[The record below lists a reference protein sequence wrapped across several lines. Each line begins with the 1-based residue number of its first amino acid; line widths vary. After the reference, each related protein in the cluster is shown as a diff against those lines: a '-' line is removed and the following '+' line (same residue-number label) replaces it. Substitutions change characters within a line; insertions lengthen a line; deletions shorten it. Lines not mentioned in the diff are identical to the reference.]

1 MTNKFD
7 TYPAQDLLT
16 QGDPAFFHVNLYDP
30 LLLLAAVIVLAAALV
45 TRLSSRY
52 LTAPLL
58 FMLAGATVFS
68 LPLDWQL
75 PDLVEETWWPLR
87 LTELGVIIALTS
99 AGLKI
104 NKPFAWKSW
113 QASWRLLA
121 ITMPLTIAAVAWLGW
136 WALGLLPASALLL
149 GAAIAPTDPVLAA
162 NVETTAPAEPD
173 TSNTRVALTT
183 EAGLNDGLAF
193 PFINLALAV
202 LLAGPD
208 PSNWLTGWLIMDV
221 LYKITVGIALGALS
235 GWLLGKLLFGLPV
248 PVTDNLAR
256 TMTGSVAGSIALSLT
271 LLPYALAQIA
281 ASYGFVAVFVAACVF
296 RHQESN
302 HQCQQVLHD
311 FSEEIEHVLIAVL
324 MFLVGAYVISG
335 MLAGLSWPMI
345 AVALT
350 TVFIVRPL
358 SGLLALAGVPLP
370 QEERLILAFYG
381 IRGIGSFYYLAYAFS
396 RADFPQAHLLWQLL
410 ILIVVISVV
419 VHGLTATHA
428 MALLDRR
435 RMARIING

>member
-7 TYPAQDLLT
+7 TYPAQDLLA

-30 LLLLAAVIVLAAALV
+30 LLLLVAVVVLAAALV
-45 TRLSSRY
+45 PRLSSRY

-58 FMLAGATVFS
+58 FMLAGAAVFT
-68 LPLDWQL
+68 LPLDWPL

-162 NVETTAPAEPD
+162 NVETTAPVEPD

-208 PSNWLTGWLIMDV
+208 PSHWFAGWLIMDV

-248 PVTDNLAR
+248 TDNLAR
-256 TMTGSVAGSIALSLT
+256 TMTGSIALSLT
-271 LLPYALAQIA
+271 LLPYALAQLA

-296 RHQESN
+296 RQQESN
-302 HQCQQVLHD
+302 HQYQQVLHD

-324 MFLVGAYVISG
+324 MFLVGAYVMSG
-335 MLAGLSWPMI
+335 VLAGLSWLMV
-345 AVALT
+345 AVALA

-358 SGLLALAGVPLP
+358 TGLLALTGVSLP

-396 RADFPQAHLLWQLL
+396 RADFPQAHILWQLL

-419 VHGLTATHA
+419 VHGLTATYA

-435 RMARIING
+435 RAARIIGG

>member
-7 TYPAQDLLT
+7 TYPAQSLLA

-30 LLLLAAVIVLAAALV
+30 LLLLAAVVVLAAALV
-45 TRLSSRY
+45 PRLSSRY

-58 FMLAGATVFS
+58 FMLAGAAVFT
-68 LPLDWQL
+68 LPLDWPL

-162 NVETTAPAEPD
+162 NVETTAPVEPD

-208 PSNWLTGWLIMDV
+208 PSHWFAGWLIMDV
-221 LYKITVGIALGALS
+221 LYKITVGIVLGALS

-248 PVTDNLAR
+248 TDNLAR
-256 TMTGSVAGSIALSLT
+256 TMTGSIALSLT
-271 LLPYALAQIA
+271 LLPYALAQLA

-296 RHQESN
+296 RQQESN
-302 HQCQQVLHD
+302 HQYQQVLHD

-324 MFLVGAYVISG
+324 MFLVGAYVMSG
-335 MLAGLSWPMI
+335 VLAGLSWLMV
-345 AVALT
+345 AVALA

-358 SGLLALAGVPLP
+358 TGLLALTGVSLP

-396 RADFPQAHLLWQLL
+396 RADFPQAHILWQLL

-419 VHGLTATHA
+419 VHGLTATYA

-435 RMARIING
+435 RAARIIGG

>member
-7 TYPAQDLLT
+7 TYPAQDLLA

-30 LLLLAAVIVLAAALV
+30 LLLLAAVVVLAAALV
-45 TRLSSRY
+45 PRLSSRY

-58 FMLAGATVFS
+58 FMLAGAAVFT
-68 LPLDWQL
+68 LPLDWPL

-162 NVETTAPAEPD
+162 NVETTAPVEPD

-208 PSNWLTGWLIMDV
+208 PSHWFAGWLIMDV
-221 LYKITVGIALGALS
+221 LYKITVGIVLGALS

-248 PVTDNLAR
+248 TDNLAR
-256 TMTGSVAGSIALSLT
+256 TMTGSIALSLT
-271 LLPYALAQIA
+271 LLPYALAQLA

-296 RHQESN
+296 RQQESN
-302 HQCQQVLHD
+302 HQYQQVLHD

-324 MFLVGAYVISG
+324 MFLVGAYVMSG
-335 MLAGLSWPMI
+335 VLAGLSWLMV
-345 AVALT
+345 AVALA

-358 SGLLALAGVPLP
+358 TGLLALIGVSLP

-396 RADFPQAHLLWQLL
+396 RADFPQAHILWQLL

-419 VHGLTATHA
+419 VHGLTATYA

-435 RMARIING
+435 RAARIIGG

>member
-7 TYPAQDLLT
+7 TYPAQDLLA

-30 LLLLAAVIVLAAALV
+30 LLLLAAVVVLAAALV
-45 TRLSSRY
+45 PRLSSRY

-58 FMLAGATVFS
+58 FMLAGAAVFT
-68 LPLDWQL
+68 LPLDWPL

-162 NVETTAPAEPD
+162 NVETTAPVEPD

-208 PSNWLTGWLIMDV
+208 PSHWFAGWLIMDV

-248 PVTDNLAR
+248 TDNLAR
-256 TMTGSVAGSIALSLT
+256 TMTGSIALSLT
-271 LLPYALAQIA
+271 LLPYALAQLA

-296 RHQESN
+296 RQQESN
-302 HQCQQVLHD
+302 HQYQQVLHD
-311 FSEEIEHVLIAVL
+311 FSEEIEHVLRAVL
-324 MFLVGAYVISG
+324 MFLVGAYVMSG
-335 MLAGLSWPMI
+335 VLAGLSWLMV
-345 AVALT
+345 AVALA

-358 SGLLALAGVPLP
+358 TGLLALIGVSLP

-396 RADFPQAHLLWQLL
+396 RADFPQAHILWQLL

-419 VHGLTATHA
+419 VHGLTATYA

-435 RMARIING
+435 RAARIIGG